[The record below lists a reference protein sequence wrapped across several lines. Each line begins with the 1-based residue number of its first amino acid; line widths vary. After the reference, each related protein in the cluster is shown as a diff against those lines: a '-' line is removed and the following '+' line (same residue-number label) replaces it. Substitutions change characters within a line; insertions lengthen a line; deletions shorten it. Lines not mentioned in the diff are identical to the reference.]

1 MLVASTPVPTP
12 STVPDEYDVT
22 PGLLGFLVIVA
33 VGLALW
39 VLLRSLSHHLGRI
52 QVPHDERHPRRG
64 FAGRTYAPVVAQRD
78 PGEATRRAPG
88 RRDAVDDRPDD
99 GRDDGGPGPRGG

>member
-52 QVPHDERHPRRG
+52 QVK
-64 FAGRTYAPVVAQRD
+64 
-78 PGEATRRAPG
+78 
-88 RRDAVDDRPDD
+88 
-99 GRDDGGPGPRGG
+99 